1 MSPGELYLNTLCFLI
16 RGYDDRDLGTQRLM
30 LLQPRV
36 VTLDIVQYDPIGLS
50 AATLPLLRKVTSVCV
65 VTLKISASDRV
76 PILSILLFQI
86 VLLQCSGSTMELTL
100 RGLSLINALI
110 IMWVYTV
117 QRAGVY
123 SILQTQM

>member
-65 VTLKISASDRV
+65 VTLKISAIFLGDRLLLARSLATQKHV
-76 PILSILLFQI
+76 TFYLS
-86 VLLQCSGSTMELTL
+86 
-100 RGLSLINALI
+100 
-110 IMWVYTV
+110 
-117 QRAGVY
+117 
-123 SILQTQM
+123 

>member
-65 VTLKISASDRV
+65 VTLKISANFIHFTFSDCTFTV
-76 PILSILLFQI
+76 FWLYDG
-86 VLLQCSGSTMELTL
+86 V
-100 RGLSLINALI
+100 NAP
-110 IMWVYTV
+110 WP
-117 QRAGVY
+117 
-123 SILQTQM
+123 

>member
-100 RGLSLINALI
+100 HGLS
-110 IMWVYTV
+110 
-117 QRAGVY
+117 
-123 SILQTQM
+123 